1 MLELSSL
8 SFFIKWW
15 NSAQPFF
22 FCMNK
27 KYFCETLFL
36 RKIQCNFFF
45 YLMKC
50 TSMDFFRLF
59 GFWQESHWILYFFFL
74 KTIYLYII
82 YHYFIAA
89 NFPCC
94 FLEEFHSVLLLA
106 TIWRP
111 NLWVLRKIWLSECL
125 PFENYCFHK
134 NVLYLKDI
142 LLTSNI
148 WKTFVLDSFL

>member
-1 MLELSSL
+1 M
-8 SFFIKWW
+8 
-15 NSAQPFF
+15 Q
-22 FCMNK
+22 
-27 KYFCETLFL
+27 
-36 RKIQCNFFF
+36 FFF
-45 YLMKC
+45 YLMKR

-59 GFWQESHWILYFFFL
+59 GFWQESHWTLYFFFL

-82 YHYFIAA
+82 YHYCIAA

-134 NVLYLKDI
+134 NILYLEDV
-142 LLTSNI
+142 LLTCNI
-148 WKTFVLDSFL
+148 WKHLCWTHFYNLVASFRRVQRQKTFIILLA